1 MNILIVNNNMEIGG
15 IQKSLVNL
23 LSQISADH
31 NVTLMLFSAHG
42 DLMDDIPQ
50 NVTVKTGNAFTK
62 ILGMSQSMAKSSGV
76 FPFLWRSL
84 WAVFSKIFGVKVP
97 FWVLSRLQKDKS
109 EYDVAISF
117 MQNSHYNY
125 FYGGTGEYVLNSV
138 SAKKKIAFVHCD
150 FENYFGNNSYN
161 IGLYRN
167 FDKIACVSHSVKAVF
182 DRVCPQYADKTCTVH
197 NMYDFG
203 YMEKLAGENVAL
215 SDIHPIIFSSSRVSR
230 EKGILRMIPIFA
242 SMKELPFIWYIAGEG
257 EDLSSAIELTKKY
270 GLSDKIIFLG
280 QKKNPYPYFRQADFV
295 LVPSFNE
302 AAPMVFAEAF
312 TFATPV
318 FTTDTTSAKE
328 LVADISGGWVA
339 TEENLCDELYR
350 VIKDELYREVVPKY
364 DASNKIAI
372 EEFEN
377 MIK

>member
-15 IQKSLVNL
+15 IQKSLANL
-23 LSQISADH
+23 LSSISNNH

-42 DLMDDIPQ
+42 DLMCDVPP
-50 NVTVKTGNAFTK
+50 NVTLKTGNVFTN
-62 ILGMSQSMAKSSGV
+62 ILGMSQDMAKKSGV
-76 FPFLWRSL
+76 FTFLWRSF
-84 WAVFSKIFGVKVP
+84 WAIFAKVFGVKIP
-97 FWVLSRLQKDKS
+97 FSLLTRMQKDS
-109 EYDVAISF
+109 SQYDVAISF
-117 MQNSHYNY
+117 MQNSHYKY

-138 SAKKKIAFVHCD
+138 SAKKKIAFIHCD

-161 IGLYRN
+161 IGLYEK

-182 DRVCPQYADKTCTVH
+182 DKVCPQYSGKTCTVH
-197 NMYDFG
+197 NMYDFP
-203 YMEKLAGENVAL
+203 YMKNLAEEKITL
-215 SDIHPIIFSSSRVSR
+215 SPVHPIIFSSSRVSR

-242 SMKELPFIWYIAGEG
+242 EMKELPFVWYIAGDG
-257 EDLSSAIELTKKY
+257 EDFSSAVELTKEY
-270 GLSDKIIFLG
+270 DLTDKIIFLG
-280 QKKNPYPYFRQADFV
+280 QKKNPYPYFKQADFI

-312 TFATPV
+312 TFGTPV

-328 LVADISGGWVA
+328 LVADIDGGLVA
-339 TEENLCDELYR
+339 TEENLKDLLYHF
-350 VIKDELYREVVPKY
+350 IKDGLYKDIVPKY
-364 DASNKIAI
+364 DATNDVAS